1 MNKNKFDGPNFIN
14 PQHTSHSLNGG
25 LYQTPTVNFNTNL
38 NNNTNNLNSFN
49 NLSHED
55 SKNKKG
61 PRGGWDDDEE
71 TQIKTNNKFKKTSV
85 KTTNHITSTSIS
97 NSGAIVNT
105 DIKKEEIKSEGPYV
119 NYWDAE
125 NTRKIQNS
133 TLTIEYETKLIDDFL
148 KPIGATVKP
157 SESQLKEILK
167 KLKTL
172 NKQIVLNIL
181 FERLKNYE
189 NMGDNNQIKILTVK

>member
-1 MNKNKFDGPNFIN
+1 MNKNKFDGPNFVN

-25 LYQTPTVNFNTNL
+25 IYQTPTVNFNTNL
-38 NNNTNNLNSFN
+38 NNTNNLNHVK
-49 NLSHED
+49 NLSQED

-61 PRGGWDDDEE
+61 PRGGWGDDEE
-71 TQIKTNNKFKKTSV
+71 TQIQTNNKCKKTSV
-85 KTTNHITSTSIS
+85 KATNQITNTVIS
-97 NSGAIVNT
+97 NGGANVSP

-125 NTRKIQNS
+125 NTKKIQNS
-133 TLTIEYETKLIDDFL
+133 TLTIEYETKLIDNFL

-181 FERLKNYE
+181 FDRLKNYE